1 MNNSITII
9 GYVGKDP
16 VPHTFTSGKT
26 VVKFSVAV
34 KDFNKPENLLWL
46 EVAAWNGNGEKASS
60 LITKGREVCVS
71 GKLTLESYTDKNGNT
86 ITKPVI
92 LMASFYLCG
101 KKPAEAE
108 IQPVE
113 PEPAQP
119 AVKSRKTVKA

>member
-16 VPHTFTSGKT
+16 VSHTFESGKT

-34 KDFNKPENLLWL
+34 KDLNKPENLLWL
-46 EVAAWNGNGEKASS
+46 EVAAWNGTGEKASN

-71 GKLTLESYTDKNGNT
+71 GKLTLETYTDKNGST

-92 LMASFYLCG
+92 LMNSFYLCG

-108 IQPVE
+108 VKPTEPEIIQP
-113 PEPAQP
+113 AI
-119 AVKSRKTVKA
+119 KSKKLVKA